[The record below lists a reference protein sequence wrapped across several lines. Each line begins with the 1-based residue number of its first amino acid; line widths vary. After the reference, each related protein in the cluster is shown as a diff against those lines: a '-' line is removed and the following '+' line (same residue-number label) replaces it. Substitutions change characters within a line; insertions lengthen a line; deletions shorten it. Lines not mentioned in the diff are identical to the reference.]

1 MMSLSL
7 TTLAIARVIW
17 KLLLA
22 ASLLYG
28 LAVSGYLVA
37 RVVVGERWNWIA
49 FANNF
54 VPWWALGNAVLIVIV
69 LFSRE
74 RWLLVA
80 CQLPGIVAF
89 VILYGDLLLPP
100 DHPVE
105 ASGGTPITA
114 ATYNILSIVSDPQ
127 RVRDQITALDAD
139 IVGLEE
145 VGPDHAQTFAAD
157 LAQSYPYQAVY
168 PHPQVSGIGL
178 LSRCPILEEKLFRLL
193 PDSMY
198 GLRAVVEINGVPVTV
213 YVVHP
218 HPPERAHSPFTYDD
232 DIRNA
237 EIAVLVND
245 YLAHES
251 GPLIVLGD
259 FNMTDQSDA
268 YRQMDGV
275 LSDAFREA
283 GRGMG
288 FTFPGSTPLMI
299 RLFPRLL
306 RIDYVWHSA
315 DFRAYAAFVA
325 DDSGTSDHHPVVA
338 RLALEPAPNT
348 R

>member
-7 TTLAIARVIW
+7 TTPAIVRVIW
-17 KLLLA
+17 KLVLA
-22 ASLLYG
+22 ASLVYG
-28 LAVSGYLVA
+28 LVVSGYLLA

-89 VILYGDLLLPP
+89 VILYGALLLPP
-100 DHPVE
+100 DRPAE
-105 ASGGTPITA
+105 ATNGTPLTA
-114 ATYNILSIVSDPQ
+114 ATYNILSITSDPQ

-139 IVGLEE
+139 IIGLEE
-145 VGPDHAQTFAAD
+145 VGPDHAQIFAAD
-157 LAQSYPYQAVY
+157 LAQAYPYQAMY
-168 PHPQVSGIGL
+168 PNPQVAGIGL
-178 LSRCPILEEKLFRLL
+178 LSRYPIIEEKMFRPL

-198 GLRAVVEINGVPVTV
+198 HLRAVVEIDGVAVTV
-213 YVVHP
+213 YVAHP
-218 HPPERAHSPFTYDD
+218 RPPQQAMSPLIYDD
-232 DIRNA
+232 NARNA
-237 EIAVLVND
+237 EIAALIHD

-275 LSDAFREA
+275 LTDSFREA

-288 FTFPGSTPLMI
+288 FTFPASIRSTI
-299 RLFPRLL
+299 RLFPPLL
-306 RIDYVWHSA
+306 RIDYIWHNDQLSV
-315 DFRAYAAFVA
+315 RAISVA
-325 DDSGTSDHHPVVA
+325 GDSGTSDHYPVVA
-338 RLALEPAPNT
+338 RLVLHAPHAD
-348 R
+348 

>member
-1 MMSLSL
+1 MSASL
-7 TTLAIARVIW
+7 TAPAILRVIW
-17 KLLLA
+17 KLTLA

-28 LAVSGYLVA
+28 LAITGYLLMRIA
-37 RVVVGERWNWIA
+37 VGERWNWIA

-89 VILYGDLLLPP
+89 VILYGGLLLPR
-100 DHPVE
+100 DHPAE
-105 ASGGTPITA
+105 ATGGSTFTA
-114 ATYNILSIVSDPQ
+114 ATYNVISLASDPQ
-127 RVRDQITALDAD
+127 RVRAEIAALDAD

-145 VGPDHAQTFAAD
+145 LGPVHAQVFAAD
-157 LAQSYPYQAVY
+157 LAALYPYQVTY
-168 PHPQVSGIGL
+168 PNPQVAGVGL
-178 LSRCPILEEKLFRLL
+178 LSRYPITEEMMFRPL
-193 PDSMY
+193 PDLMY
-198 GLRAVVEINGVPVTV
+198 CLRAVVDVDGAPVTV

-218 HPPERAHSPFTYDD
+218 RPPQQVTSPFTYDD
-232 DIRNA
+232 AMRNA

-268 YRQMDGV
+268 YRQMDAR
-275 LSDAFREA
+275 LHDAFREA

-288 FTFPGSTPLMI
+288 FTFPVSIRSTI
-299 RLFPRLL
+299 RLFPPLL
-306 RIDYVWHSA
+306 RIDYIWHS
-315 DFRAYAAFVA
+315 DQISVRAISVA
-325 DDSGTSDHHPVVA
+325 DDSGSSDHYPVVA
-338 RLALEPAPNT
+338 RLALYDPPAD
-348 R
+348 